1 MLQYI
6 ALATLLATAASGLII
21 LGAWL
26 TRSEVRRARTRHG
39 RHRRL
44 PPTLVFGHI
53 ALALATVI
61 TWLLFVLTGTRPIA
75 ALAVAFLIP
84 TALLGFTMLLRWYPT
99 YRTGEPFGTAP
110 GAAHR
115 LPPARNLPLRIV
127 ITHGCFALAAATLIL
142 AAFVSTH

>member
-53 ALALATVI
+53 TLALATVI

-75 ALAVAFLIP
+75 AS
-84 TALLGFTMLLRWYPT
+84 
-99 YRTGEPFGTAP
+99 
-110 GAAHR
+110 
-115 LPPARNLPLRIV
+115 
-127 ITHGCFALAAATLIL
+127 LIL
-142 AAFVSTH
+142 AAFVSA